1 MSAKLVDVSSK
12 IQALERVAREN
23 NAILTVKLQALK
35 NIRTKIE
42 QFKGESTSALHYK
55 IREEQQ
61 PKVINPP

>member
-1 MSAKLVDVSSK
+1 MLVDVSAK
-12 IQALERVAREN
+12 TQALERVAREN
-23 NAILTVKLQALK
+23 NVILTVNLHVFKK
-35 NIRTKIE
+35 IKTKIE